1 MDNFVN
7 KVMLDVEMLL
17 NDTSIES
24 DLENFVVHNTG
35 DSTNKNY
42 NLLSNKPSINGN
54 ILIGNK
60 TNNDLGIIGKSDE
73 EVTDIDFSGYF
84 N

>member
-24 DLENFVVHNTG
+24 DLENFVVHNRT
-35 DSTNKNY
+35 
-42 NLLSNKPSINGN
+42 LLK
-54 ILIGNK
+54 
-60 TNNDLGIIGKSDE
+60 
-73 EVTDIDFSGYF
+73 
-84 N
+84 